1 MANVCPTVKGMTAT
15 LGNRRQ
21 YKPPREGKT
30 PPHASLRVL
39 RIVADLTLED
49 VAERIAQH
57 FPEMNVSRGTLS
69 AIESGGRGA
78 SPLMLRAL
86 EMAYGI
92 PEGSLTTAYEPH
104 GRAA

>member
-1 MANVCPTVKGMTAT
+1 MTAS
-15 LGNRRQ
+15 LGQMRQ

-30 PPHASLRVL
+30 PPHVSLRVL
-39 RIVADLTLED
+39 RSVAGLTLED
-49 VAERIAQH
+49 VAERVATH
-57 FPEMNVSRGTLS
+57 FPEMNLSRGTLS
-69 AIESGGRGA
+69 AIEGGGRGA

-104 GRAA
+104 GRVA